1 LQEIPHV
8 GASLLAKAVYQ
19 QNSWRLTHRLRE
31 QARSHRIYG
40 GFEIRSKTTSTCT
53 ESATAERY
61 RYTRLRPALRN
72 ALIRLSFSPRPML

>member
-40 GFEIRSKTTSTCT
+40 GFEIRPKTTSICT

-72 ALIRLSFSPRPML
+72 ALIPFSFSPRPKL